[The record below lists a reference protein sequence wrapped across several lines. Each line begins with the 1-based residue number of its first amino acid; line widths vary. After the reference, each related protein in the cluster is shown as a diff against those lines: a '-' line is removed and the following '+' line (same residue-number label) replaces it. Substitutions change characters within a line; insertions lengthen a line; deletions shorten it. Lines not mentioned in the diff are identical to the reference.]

1 MSDLV
6 KKAFETNGC
15 SFLEFAKDPNF
26 NKLTIQKRIDLLN
39 IEISDI
45 QKGAF
50 ATNIVKQS
58 IGYNGKPKLYKIT
71 CPTSGVDIVDLQAK
85 IVLRDALIENLKTE
99 KLR

>member
-1 MSDLV
+1 MNDLI

-15 SFLEFAKDPNF
+15 NFLDFAKEPNF

-50 ATNIVKQS
+50 ATKS
-58 IGYNGKPKLYKIT
+58 CNGVTY
-71 CPTSGVDIVDLQAK
+71 SGCDIVDLQAK
-85 IVLRDALIENLKTE
+85 IVLRDSLIENLKTE
-99 KLR
+99 KLL